1 MMPPRHRTGE
11 AHEEPTQPGCAAPE
25 PGTTTQTHTDD
36 TRDPV
41 NDTLGPRRC
50 RPPHRFLQGDKP
62 DSPNPAP
69 TPAQA
74 V

>member
-1 MMPPRHRTGE
+1 MPPCCYTGE
-11 AHEEPTQPGCAAPE
+11 AHEEPTQPGRAASE
-25 PGTTTQTHTDD
+25 PGTTTQTHTNNTHDS
-36 TRDPV
+36 V
-41 NDTLGPRRC
+41 NNTLGPRRC
-50 RPPHRFLQGDKP
+50 CPPCCFLQGDKP